1 MYRIIFFLLSL
12 LLILVE
18 ASTAFQ
24 SSPSIIHLLSY
35 QQKQQQRHDHQ
46 HADPSQF
53 KPPYSKD
60 SKLFMAKGSKD
71 MMTSDE
77 LKQALGGYLQK
88 RSEANADKSA
98 QSEVGKIVGGTKGNA
113 ILEFISGAPN
123 KEFAIEEAPDIFDY
137 SELAK
142 YGYSY
147 LATPIM
153 NSGGRRE
160 MYNLMGMPVPATKDR
175 IKKRKKVPKII
186 IDRNGQ
192 TDQARY
198 SGLKVMQ
205 ALDDDEMGRKL
216 EEAMRKQKAGILK
229 QKLEEEQYV
238 MPFADKRNTGP
249 LQTPDWTPER
259 LDDEGRRAGQAMA
272 WARKARA
279 GEFKKDPFEL
289 LNIEGSLKAYS
300 VLTSIFIAIA
310 LGKSTQKL
318 FELLQMD
325 TNEMNS
331 LISVLQGPAIALIL
345 TSIGSCIFC
354 VTQAPAKN
362 RSAFVWAMKGYI
374 GGPIAVFELRNLGDL
389 ITRGE
394 ADDIRR
400 DELQKIAKQQ

>member
-1 MYRIIFFLLSL
+1 
-12 LLILVE
+12 
-18 ASTAFQ
+18 
-24 SSPSIIHLLSY
+24 
-35 QQKQQQRHDHQ
+35 
-46 HADPSQF
+46 
-53 KPPYSKD
+53 
-60 SKLFMAKGSKD
+60 
-71 MMTSDE
+71 
-77 LKQALGGYLQK
+77 
-88 RSEANADKSA
+88 
-98 QSEVGKIVGGTKGNA
+98 
-113 ILEFISGAPN
+113 
-123 KEFAIEEAPDIFDY
+123 
-137 SELAK
+137 
-142 YGYSY
+142 
-147 LATPIM
+147 
-153 NSGGRRE
+153 
-160 MYNLMGMPVPATKDR
+160 
-175 IKKRKKVPKII
+175 
-186 IDRNGQ
+186 
-192 TDQARY
+192 
-198 SGLKVMQ
+198 
-205 ALDDDEMGRKL
+205 
-216 EEAMRKQKAGILK
+216 
-229 QKLEEEQYV
+229 LEEEQYV

-354 VTQAPAKN
+354 ITQAPAKN